1 MQFFKASPKN
11 LDGVRIIQ
19 LPDSPLK
26 EEQLQK
32 IVKHSPTVKDRS
44 AHELLLKDQIITVI
58 EKYPIIDNSVSSDKQ
73 DTIAVG

>member
-32 IVKHSPTVKDRS
+32 IGKHSPTVKDRS

-58 EKYPIIDNSVSSDKQ
+58 EKYPIIDNSVSSEKQ